1 MLKYTISSLLLA
13 STLLA
18 NTNTKQEANQ
28 QFQILANNI
37 DTKTNI
43 ITASGEVVA
52 YSSDYY
58 LVADKIIYNKEKE
71 EIELF
76 DNVMIVKNNTIQTQS
91 NYAKLNIKTND
102 IYQNPTVLFDKS
114 TNIWLNANITSKQNN
129 TVDLDTTTISS
140 CNCNSPFWSI
150 KSSSADYDTE
160 DKWLNT
166 YNTRLY
172 IKDVPVLYTPY
183 LGFSTDTT
191 RRTGLLY
198 PSLGYSDEEGLFYSQ
213 PIYFAPADNY
223 DLEFIPQI
231 RSNRGVGI
239 YVNYR
244 LVDSEY
250 SSLDFKT
257 GIFKEKSDYYNDND
271 LKNNKHFGWNL
282 NYTRTKLFSN
292 EDNQDGLYLDINSLN
307 DVEYITLENDE
318 ETISTDK
325 KVESKLNYFFNT
337 NSYYYGLYG
346 KYYIDTSIN
355 SNDST
360 LQELPQL
367 QMHKYVSESFVDN
380 LTYSFDFQSMNYTR
394 DEGINAVI
402 NNLSVPLV
410 YSKDF
415 LNDYLYFT
423 LKNNTVISKYNYDN
437 STLDI
442 QNGELIQNETTI
454 GLGTNLIKPYQDYL
468 HTISFDATYLYPKLV
483 HKDGDLYRVTTVE
496 NSALENE
503 LSPFPV
509 TQTDKLIKLKLNQSL
524 FDKEDLQ
531 EIINHSLTQ
540 SVVYNTLDEAKF
552 DDLVNYTKINF
563 ENGFISNKVTYN
575 FQDDKFVENSISI
588 NYRIDNFDINLAYYN
603 SKDSENSN
611 REDLESYSASV
622 YYRFNKYYKLSYYTN
637 YNLKENIRNKQGI
650 SFNIN
655 ENCWDFNIKL
665 EKEIIP
671 TTTDNNLTTAVQ
683 QNVVYFQLQ
692 LKPLGGIKQK
702 YVSQQDK

>member
-1 MLKYTISSLLLA
+1 MLKYTISSLVLA
-13 STLLA
+13 TTILSA
-18 NTNTKQEANQ
+18 SNTKQEINQ

-43 ITASGEVVA
+43 ITATGEVVA

-58 LVADKIIYNKEKE
+58 LVADKIIYNKEQN

-76 DNVMIVKNNTIQTQS
+76 DNVMIVKNNTLQTQS
-91 NYAKLNIKTND
+91 NYAKLNLKTND

-114 TNIWLNANITSKQNN
+114 TNIWLNANVTNKQNN
-129 TVDLDTTTISS
+129 TVDLDATTISS
-140 CNCNSPFWSI
+140 CNCIEPFWSI
-150 KSSSADYDTE
+150 KSSSADYDTN

-198 PSLGYSDEEGLFYSQ
+198 PSLGFSDDEGLFYSQ

-223 DLEFIPQI
+223 DLEFVPQI
-231 RSNRGVGI
+231 RTTRGAGI
-239 YVNYR
+239 YVYYR
-244 LVDSEY
+244 LADSAY
-250 SSLDFKT
+250 SNLEFKT
-257 GIFKEKSDYYNDND
+257 GIFKEKSDYFNDFD

-292 EDNQDGLYLDINSLN
+292 GDNQDGLYIDINSLN

-318 ETISTDK
+318 DTVSTDE

-346 KYYIDTSIN
+346 KYYIDTSVN

-367 QMHKYVSESFVDN
+367 HLHKYVNESFIDN
-380 LTYSFDFQSMNYTR
+380 LSYNFDFQFKNYTR
-394 DEGINAVI
+394 NEGINATI
-402 NNLSVPLV
+402 YDLSIPVS
-410 YSKDF
+410 YSKNIFD
-415 LNDYLYFT
+415 DYLYFSV
-423 LKNNTVISKYNYDN
+423 KNNTILSKYNYDN
-437 STLDI
+437 TNLAI
-442 QNGELIQNETTI
+442 KNGSLIQNETTVAI
-454 GLGTNLIKPYQDYL
+454 GTNLIKPYNNYL
-468 HTISFDATYLYPKLV
+468 HTISFDASYLYPKLV
-483 HKDGDLYRVTTVE
+483 HKDGDLYKVTTVE

-503 LSPFPV
+503 LSAFPV
-509 TQTDKLIKLKLNQSL
+509 TQTDKLIQLKVNQSL
-524 FDKEDLQ
+524 FDKDELQ
-531 EIINHSLTQ
+531 EILNHSLTQ
-540 SVVYNTLDEAKF
+540 SIIYNNLDEAKF
-552 DDLVNYTKINF
+552 DDLVNYTKINI

-575 FQDDKFVENSISI
+575 FQDDKFVENTLSVNYTIS
-588 NYRIDNFDINLAYYN
+588 DFDINLAYYN
-603 SKDSENSN
+603 SKQSDNSSREN
-611 REDLESYSASV
+611 LESYSVAV
-622 YYRFNKYYKLSYYTN
+622 DYRFNKYYKLGYYTN
-637 YNLKENIRNKQGI
+637 YNLKENIRNKQGLR
-650 SFNIN
+650 FNIN
-655 ENCWDFNIKL
+655 ENCWSFDVKL

-671 TTTDNNLTTAVQ
+671 TTENNATTAIQ

-702 YVSQQDK
+702 YISQQDK